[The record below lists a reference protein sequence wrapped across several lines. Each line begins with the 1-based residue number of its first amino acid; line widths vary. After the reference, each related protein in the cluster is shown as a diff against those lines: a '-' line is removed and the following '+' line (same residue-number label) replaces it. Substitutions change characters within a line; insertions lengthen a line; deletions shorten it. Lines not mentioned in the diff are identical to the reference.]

1 VVLVNPTNTPMSG
14 TVQFFNGGTAT
25 VPGAPL
31 TLVVNNVSGTSFPY
45 TIPARSAVKLLTSG
59 AGTTTAT
66 GSVRVTPGGGAVAPS
81 SLVIF
86 AYKPAGVTVSEA
98 GVAGVTG
105 NAFRLYVEGTAA
117 PGAIQTG
124 LAVANLGSTAGT
136 LTFELTRLDG
146 SPAATPV
153 TRTLPANGQIALF
166 ADQLFTLTF
175 PFKGVLRISGGTAA
189 GMSVVGLRTRYNER
203 NDFLITTTP
212 ASNEGAAPSSAE
224 LLFPHLVNGGG
235 YTTQFILFSGTAGQT
250 AAGNLRFFKQDGTGL
265 NLNLN

>member
-1 VVLVNPTNTPMSG
+1 
-14 TVQFFNGGTAT
+14 
-25 VPGAPL
+25 
-31 TLVVNNVSGTSFPY
+31 
-45 TIPARSAVKLLTSG
+45 
-59 AGTTTAT
+59 
-66 GSVRVTPGGGAVAPS
+66 
-81 SLVIF
+81 
-86 AYKPAGVTVSEA
+86 
-98 GVAGVTG
+98 
-105 NAFRLYVEGTAA
+105 
-117 PGAIQTG
+117 
-124 LAVANLGSTAGT
+124 

-146 SPAATPV
+146 TPAATPV

-212 ASNEGAAPSSAE
+212 ASNEGAAPTSAE

-250 AAGNLRFFKQDGTGL
+250 ATGNLRFYKQDGTGL